1 MLNVEKCRECTR
13 YANEANLYSSS
24 FLSAVIILFYYLMKS
39 ESFESLFLNTFYLKS
54 LKNSIGHCQNLFRD
68 SNDSTNDRFD
78 DKVRDI
84 QFFIF

>member
-1 MLNVEKCRECTR
+1 
-13 YANEANLYSSS
+13 
-24 FLSAVIILFYYLMKS
+24 MKS

-78 DKVRDI
+78 DKIRDI

>member
-1 MLNVEKCRECTR
+1 
-13 YANEANLYSSS
+13 
-24 FLSAVIILFYYLMKS
+24 MKS

-54 LKNSIGHCQNLFRD
+54 LKNSIGHYQNLFRD